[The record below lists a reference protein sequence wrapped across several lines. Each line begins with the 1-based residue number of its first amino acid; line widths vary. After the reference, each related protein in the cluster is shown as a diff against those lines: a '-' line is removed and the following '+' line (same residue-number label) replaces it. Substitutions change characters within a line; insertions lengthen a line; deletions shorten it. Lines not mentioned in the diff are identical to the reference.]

1 MKKWSVLLVLLGL
14 LVISFP
20 TLQAMYYDWQQNRVL
35 DELEQLQTGLSQL
48 NQTFEHGIEND
59 HSDQKRTL
67 KTATVKSSSSP
78 GTLGMIS
85 IPVIDVR
92 LPVLEGATQE
102 NMKFA
107 AAHLVETAAIGQS
120 GNAAIAAHRAHRKG
134 RLFNRLG
141 ELQIGDSVE
150 IILADQTAIHYKI
163 DRISV
168 VEPSDVTVLEDPG
181 LGQVLTLITC
191 DPLIDATHR
200 LIIRAVKVDS

>member
-48 NQTFEHGIEND
+48 NHTFERGIEND
-59 HSDQKRTL
+59 HSDQKRT
-67 KTATVKSSSSP
+67 ATVKPSTTP

-150 IILADQTAIHYKI
+150 ITLADQTAIHYKI

-168 VEPSDVTVLEDPG
+168 VEPSDVSVLEDPG

-200 LIIRAVKVDS
+200 LIIRAVKVNS